1 MMKSRYWVTRW
12 VRLLAAALSIALSV
26 TLLPLS
32 LPVASGAPNTDLRA
46 VRAEVER
53 LQEDAAE
60 AGENAQ
66 AAKIQL
72 AKLKKQLESVQQQAD
87 VQKQSVDSIEKSL
100 AAIAVARYKSTGLGE
115 GLELLFSSDPSLY
128 LSAAGSLENVT
139 RKQSI
144 ELRKYATAKQ
154 RLDATSLTVGDKLR
168 LVQAAEARYRAQA
181 AQVKN
186 KLDQAEKLLT
196 KLEKQDRER
205 LLKLQA
211 MDQEERRKYSLE
223 QAKLANAVSG
233 RAGTALRYAVKQ
245 IGDNYVWGA
254 AGPIR
259 WDCSGLTMRA
269 YQQAGVRLPHS
280 SRAQFGYGRSI
291 SRSNLQPGDLIF
303 FGSPISHVGIYIGKN
318 KMVHAPRPGARV
330 QIAEFG
336 NYFGRKKYVGA
347 RRL

>member
-1 MMKSRYWVTRW
+1 MRRW
-12 VRLLAAALSIALSV
+12 LIATISLALVMTMGPFAVSPSAAAPSAD
-26 TLLPLS
+26 LL
-32 LPVASGAPNTDLRA
+32 R
-46 VRAEVER
+46 VRADVER

-66 AAKIQL
+66 AAKIELARLKRQL
-72 AKLKKQLESVQQQAD
+72 SSVQQEAAA
-87 VQKQSVDSIEKSL
+87 QKESVDSIQRTL
-100 AAIAVARYKSTGLGE
+100 ATIAIARYKSTGLGE
-115 GLELLFSSDPSLY
+115 GVELLFSSDPTLY
-128 LSAAGSLENVT
+128 LSTAGSLESVT
-139 RKQSI
+139 RKQAQ
-144 ELRKYATAKQ
+144 ELRRYATAKQ
-154 RLDATSLTVGDKLR
+154 RLDATSLTVSDKLK

-181 AQVKN
+181 AQVKS
-186 KLDQAEKLLT
+186 KLAEAEKLLS
-196 KLEKQDRER
+196 KLEKADRER

-211 MDQEERRKYSLE
+211 MDAAERQKYSKE
-223 QAKLANAVSG
+223 QAKLANTVSG
-233 RAGTALRYAVKQ
+233 RAGIALRYAVKQ

-269 YQQAGVRLPHS
+269 YEAAGVRLPHS
-280 SRAQFGYGRSI
+280 SRAQYGYGRSVNRA
-291 SRSNLQPGDLIF
+291 SLLPGDLVF

-336 NYFGRKKYVGA
+336 NYFGRKRYVGA

>member
-1 MMKSRYWVTRW
+1 MVGLISTS
-12 VRLLAAALSIALSV
+12 LLFSMG
-26 TLLPLS
+26 
-32 LPVASGAPNTDLRA
+32 PVAVAAPSAELLR

-72 AKLKKQLESVQQQAD
+72 QRLNRQLASVQQEAAA
-87 VQKQSVDSIEKSL
+87 QKQTVDQIQNSL
-100 AAIAVARYKSTGLGE
+100 AAIAIARYKSTGLGE
-115 GLELLFSSDPSLY
+115 GIELLFSSDPTLY

-139 RKQSI
+139 RKQAQ
-144 ELRKYATAKQ
+144 ELKRYATAKQ

-168 LVQAAEARYRAQA
+168 LVKAAEARYRAQA

-186 KLDQAEKLLT
+186 KLEQAEKLLS

-211 MDQEERRKYSLE
+211 MDEAERERYSRE

-233 RAGTALRYAVKQ
+233 RAGVALRYAVKQ

-254 AGPIR
+254 AGPIK

-269 YQQAGVRLPHS
+269 YEQAGVRLPHS
-280 SRAQFGYGRSI
+280 SRAQYGYGRTI
-291 SRSNLQPGDLIF
+291 SRGNLLPGDLVF

-336 NYFGRKKYVGA
+336 NFFGRKKYVGA

>member
-1 MMKSRYWVTRW
+1 MILRYRQDRW
-12 VRLLAAALSIALSV
+12 RVALFCISASLIATLAPTASAAPSA
-26 TLLPLS
+26 
-32 LPVASGAPNTDLRA
+32 DLRA

-72 AKLKKQLESVQQQAD
+72 GKLKKQLESVQQQAD
-87 VQKQSVDSIEKSL
+87 VQKQSVQSIEKSL

-115 GLELLFSSDPSLY
+115 GLELLFSADPSLY

-139 RKQSI
+139 RKQAI

-154 RLDATSLTVGDKLR
+154 RLDAASLTVGDKLR
-168 LVQAAEARYRAQA
+168 LVQQAEARYRAQA
-181 AQVKN
+181 SQVEA
-186 KLDQAEKLLT
+186 KLAQAEKLLA
-196 KLEKQDRER
+196 KLEKADRER
-205 LLKLQA
+205 ILKLQA
-211 MDQEERRKYSLE
+211 MDEEERRKYSIE

-245 IGDNYVWGA
+245 IGDSYVWGA
-254 AGPIR
+254 AGPIK
-259 WDCSGLTMRA
+259 WDCSGLTMRSF
-269 YQQAGVRLPHS
+269 QQAGVRLPHS

-291 SRSNLQPGDLIF
+291 SRSNLQPGDLVF

>member
-1 MMKSRYWVTRW
+1 MILSKALKRALRNLSFS
-12 VRLLAAALSIALSV
+12 LLVLTLAMP
-26 TLLPLS
+26 LLP
-32 LPVASGAPNTDLRA
+32 ASHAAPNTDLRA
-46 VRAEVER
+46 VRAQVEQ

-72 AKLKKQLESVQQQAD
+72 AKLKKQLSSVQQQAD
-87 VQKQSVDSIEKSL
+87 VQRQSVESIKKSL
-100 AAIAVARYKSTGLGE
+100 AAIAIARYKSTGLGE

-139 RKQSI
+139 RKQAI
-144 ELRKYATAKQ
+144 ELRKFATAKQ
-154 RLDATSLTVGDKLR
+154 RLDATTLTVADKLK

-181 AQVKN
+181 AQVEK
-186 KLDQAEKLLT
+186 KLAQAEKLLA

-211 MDQEERRKYSLE
+211 MDEEERRKYSIE

-233 RAGTALRYAVKQ
+233 RAGVALRFAVQQ
-245 IGDNYVWGA
+245 IGDSYVWGA
-254 AGPIR
+254 AGPIK
-259 WDCSGLTMRA
+259 WDCSGLTMRSF
-269 YQQAGVRLPHS
+269 QQAGVRLPHS
-280 SRAQFGYGRSI
+280 SRAQYSYGRSI
-291 SRSNLQPGDLIF
+291 TRSNLQPGDLVF

>member
-1 MMKSRYWVTRW
+1 MRAIV
-12 VRLLAAALSIALSV
+12 LLLSMTLSI
-26 TLLPLS
+26 TLVPGA
-32 LPVASGAPNTDLRA
+32 VAAPNADLKV
-46 VRAEVER
+46 VRAQVEQ

-72 AKLKKQLESVQQQAD
+72 NKLKKQLLSVQQQAD
-87 VQKQSVDSIEKSL
+87 VQRQSVDSIKKSL

-139 RKQSI
+139 RKQAI

-154 RLDATSLTVGDKLR
+154 RLDATSLTVADKLR
-168 LVQAAEARYRAQA
+168 LVQAAEARYKAQA
-181 AQVKN
+181 AQVEK
-186 KLDQAEKLLT
+186 KLAEAQQLLA
-196 KLEKQDRER
+196 KLEKEDRDR

-211 MDQEERRKYSLE
+211 MDEEERQKYSLE

-233 RAGTALRYAVKQ
+233 RAGTALRFAVKQ
-245 IGDNYVWGA
+245 IGDRYVWGA
-254 AGPIR
+254 AGPIK

-269 YQQAGVRLPHS
+269 YEQAGVRLPHS
-280 SRAQFGYGRSI
+280 SRAQFNYGRSI
-291 SRSNLQPGDLIF
+291 SRPNLQPGDLVF
-303 FGSPISHVGIYIGKN
+303 FGSPISHVGIYIGAG

-330 QIAEFG
+330 QIVEFG
-336 NYFGRKKYVGA
+336 DSFGRKRYVGA

>member
-1 MMKSRYWVTRW
+1 MRIPRSLIVGLISTS
-12 VRLLAAALSIALSV
+12 LLFSMG
-26 TLLPLS
+26 
-32 LPVASGAPNTDLRA
+32 PVAVAAPSAELLR

-72 AKLKKQLESVQQQAD
+72 QRLNRQLASVQQEAAA
-87 VQKQSVDSIEKSL
+87 QKQTVDQIQNSL
-100 AAIAVARYKSTGLGE
+100 AAIAIARYKSTGLGE
-115 GLELLFSSDPSLY
+115 GIELLFSSDPTLY

-139 RKQSI
+139 RKQAQ
-144 ELRKYATAKQ
+144 ELKRYATAKQ

-168 LVQAAEARYRAQA
+168 LVKAAEARYRAQA

-186 KLDQAEKLLT
+186 KLEQAEKLLS

-211 MDQEERRKYSLE
+211 MDEAERERYSRE

-233 RAGTALRYAVKQ
+233 RAGVALRYAVKQ

-254 AGPIR
+254 AGPIK

-269 YQQAGVRLPHS
+269 YEQAGVRLPHS
-280 SRAQFGYGRSI
+280 SRAQFGYGRTI
-291 SRSNLQPGDLIF
+291 SRGNLLPGDLVF

-336 NYFGRKKYVGA
+336 NFFGRKKYVGA

>member
-1 MMKSRYWVTRW
+1 MMTTSGLNNALRILGVPFLVVALFIT
-12 VRLLAAALSIALSV
+12 LIPTSQAAP
-26 TLLPLS
+26 T
-32 LPVASGAPNTDLRA
+32 TDLRA
-46 VRAEVER
+46 VRAQVEQ

-72 AKLKKQLESVQQQAD
+72 AKLKKQLSSVQQQAD
-87 VQKQSVDSIEKSL
+87 VQRQSVESIRKSL
-100 AAIAVARYKSTGLGE
+100 ATIAISRYKSTGLGE

-139 RKQSI
+139 RKQAI

-154 RLDATSLTVGDKLR
+154 RLDASTLTVSDKLK

-181 AQVKN
+181 AQVGK
-186 KLDQAEKLLT
+186 KLAQAEKLLA
-196 KLEKQDRER
+196 KLEKEDRER
-205 LLKLQA
+205 LLKIQA
-211 MDQEERRKYSLE
+211 MDEEERRKYSIE

-233 RAGTALRYAVKQ
+233 RAGVALRYAVQQ

-254 AGPIR
+254 AGPIK
-259 WDCSGLTMRA
+259 WDCSGLTMRSF
-269 YQQAGVRLPHS
+269 QQAGVRLPHS
-280 SRAQFGYGRSI
+280 SRAQFSYGRSI
-291 SRSNLQPGDLIF
+291 TRSNLQPGDLVF

>member
-1 MMKSRYWVTRW
+1 MSSPLIRTSAGRALCIPLAC
-12 VRLLAAALSIALSV
+12 LLTIS
-26 TLLPLS
+26 LS
-32 LPVASGAPNTDLRA
+32 LSLSPISNAAPNTDLRS
-46 VRAEVER
+46 VRAQVEQ
-53 LQEDAAE
+53 LQDDAAE

-66 AAKIQL
+66 AAKVQL
-72 AKLKKQLESVQQQAD
+72 ARLKRQLSSVQQEAD
-87 VQKQSVDSIEKSL
+87 IQKKTVDSIKKSL
-100 AAIAVARYKSTGLGE
+100 ATIAVARYKSTGLGE

-128 LSAAGSLENVT
+128 LSAAGSLESVT
-139 RKQSI
+139 RKQAF

-154 RLDATSLTVGDKLR
+154 RLDATSLTVADKLR

-181 AQVKN
+181 AQVAK
-186 KLDQAEKLLT
+186 KLDQAEKLLA
-196 KLEKQDRER
+196 KLEKEDRER

-211 MDQEERRKYSLE
+211 MDEEERRKYSLE

-245 IGDNYVWGA
+245 IGDRYVWGA
-254 AGPIR
+254 SGPVR

-280 SRAQFGYGRSI
+280 SRAQYKYGRSI
-291 SRSNLQPGDLIF
+291 ARTNLQPGDLVF
-303 FGSPISHVGIYIGKN
+303 FGSPISHVGIYIGNK

-330 QIAEFG
+330 QIVEFG

>member
-1 MMKSRYWVTRW
+1 MMTSTGLSNALRILGVPFL
-12 VRLLAAALSIALSV
+12 VVALAVSLIPATYAAP
-26 TLLPLS
+26 T
-32 LPVASGAPNTDLRA
+32 TDLRA
-46 VRAEVER
+46 VRAQVEQ

-72 AKLKKQLESVQQQAD
+72 AKLKQQLSSVQQQAD
-87 VQKQSVDSIEKSL
+87 VQRQSVESIRKSL
-100 AAIAVARYKSTGLGE
+100 AAIAIARYKSTGLGE

-139 RKQSI
+139 RKQAI

-154 RLDATSLTVGDKLR
+154 RLDATTLTVADKLK

-181 AQVKN
+181 AQVGK
-186 KLDQAEKLLT
+186 KLAQAEKLLA
-196 KLEKQDRER
+196 KLEKEDRER
-205 LLKLQA
+205 LLKIQA
-211 MDQEERRKYSLE
+211 MDEEERRKYSIE

-233 RAGTALRYAVKQ
+233 RAGVALRYAVQQ

-254 AGPIR
+254 AGPIK
-259 WDCSGLTMRA
+259 WDCSGLTMRSF
-269 YQQAGVRLPHS
+269 QQAGVRLPHS
-280 SRAQFGYGRSI
+280 SRAQYSYGRSI
-291 SRSNLQPGDLIF
+291 TRSNLQPGDLVF

>member
-66 AAKIQL
+66 AARIQL

-128 LSAAGSLENVT
+128 RSAAGSLENVT

>member
-1 MMKSRYWVTRW
+1 MMTTSGLNNALRILGVPFLVVALVIT
-12 VRLLAAALSIALSV
+12 LIPTSQAAP
-26 TLLPLS
+26 T
-32 LPVASGAPNTDLRA
+32 TDLRA
-46 VRAEVER
+46 VRAQVEQ

-72 AKLKKQLESVQQQAD
+72 AKLKKQLSSVQQQAD
-87 VQKQSVDSIEKSL
+87 VQRQSVESIRKSL
-100 AAIAVARYKSTGLGE
+100 ATIAISRYKSTGLGE

-139 RKQSI
+139 RKQAI

-154 RLDATSLTVGDKLR
+154 RLDASTLTVSDKLK

-181 AQVKN
+181 AQVGK
-186 KLDQAEKLLT
+186 KLAQAEKLLA
-196 KLEKQDRER
+196 KLEKEDRER
-205 LLKLQA
+205 LLKIQA
-211 MDQEERRKYSLE
+211 MDEEERRKYSIE

-233 RAGTALRYAVKQ
+233 RAGVALRYAVQQ

-254 AGPIR
+254 AGPIK
-259 WDCSGLTMRA
+259 WDCSGLTMRSF
-269 YQQAGVRLPHS
+269 QQAGVRLPHS
-280 SRAQFGYGRSI
+280 SRAQFSYGRSI
-291 SRSNLQPGDLIF
+291 TRSNLQPGDLVF

-336 NYFGRKKYVGA
+336 NFFGRKKYVGA

>member
-1 MMKSRYWVTRW
+1 MILSKAMKRALRNLSFSFLT
-12 VRLLAAALSIALSV
+12 LTLAI
-26 TLLPLS
+26 TLLPTS
-32 LPVASGAPNTDLRA
+32 HAAPNTDLRA
-46 VRAEVER
+46 VRAQVEQ

-72 AKLKKQLESVQQQAD
+72 AKLKKQLSSVQQQAD
-87 VQKQSVDSIEKSL
+87 VQRQSVDSIKKSL
-100 AAIAVARYKSTGLGE
+100 AAIAIARYKSTGLGE

-139 RKQSI
+139 RKQAI
-144 ELRKYATAKQ
+144 ELRKFATAKQ
-154 RLDATSLTVGDKLR
+154 RLDATTLTVADKLK

-181 AQVKN
+181 AQVSK
-186 KLDQAEKLLT
+186 KLAQAEKLLA
-196 KLEKQDRER
+196 KLEKEDRER

-211 MDQEERRKYSLE
+211 MDEEERRKYSIE

-233 RAGTALRYAVKQ
+233 RAGVALRFAVQQ
-245 IGDNYVWGA
+245 IGDSYVWGA
-254 AGPIR
+254 AGPIK
-259 WDCSGLTMRA
+259 WDCSGLTMRSF
-269 YQQAGVRLPHS
+269 QQAGVRLPHS
-280 SRAQFGYGRSI
+280 SRAQYSYGRSI
-291 SRSNLQPGDLIF
+291 TRSNLQPGDLVF

-336 NYFGRKKYVGA
+336 NFFGRKKYVGA

>member
-1 MMKSRYWVTRW
+1 
-12 VRLLAAALSIALSV
+12 V

>member
-100 AAIAVARYKSTGLGE
+100 AAIAVARYKSTWLGE

>member
-1 MMKSRYWVTRW
+1 KQ
-12 VRLLAAALSIALSV
+12 A
-26 TLLPLS
+26 
-32 LPVASGAPNTDLRA
+32 
-46 VRAEVER
+46 
-53 LQEDAAE
+53 QE
-60 AGENAQ
+60 
-66 AAKIQL
+66 
-72 AKLKKQLESVQQQAD
+72 LK
-87 VQKQSVDSIEKSL
+87 
-100 AAIAVARYKSTGLGE
+100 R
-115 GLELLFSSDPSLY
+115 
-128 LSAAGSLENVT
+128 
-139 RKQSI
+139 
-144 ELRKYATAKQ
+144 YATAKQ

-168 LVQAAEARYRAQA
+168 LVKAAEARYRAQA

-186 KLDQAEKLLT
+186 KLEQAEKLLS

-211 MDQEERRKYSLE
+211 MDEAERERYSRE

-233 RAGTALRYAVKQ
+233 RAGVALRYAVKQ

-254 AGPIR
+254 AGPIK

-269 YQQAGVRLPHS
+269 YAQAGVRLPHS
-280 SRAQFGYGRSI
+280 SRAQFGYGRTI
-291 SRSNLQPGDLIF
+291 SRGNLLPGDLVF

-336 NYFGRKKYVGA
+336 NFFGRKKYVGA

>member
-1 MMKSRYWVTRW
+1 
-12 VRLLAAALSIALSV
+12 
-26 TLLPLS
+26 
-32 LPVASGAPNTDLRA
+32 
-46 VRAEVER
+46 
-53 LQEDAAE
+53 
-60 AGENAQ
+60 
-66 AAKIQL
+66 
-72 AKLKKQLESVQQQAD
+72 
-87 VQKQSVDSIEKSL
+87 L

-139 RKQSI
+139 RKQAI

-186 KLDQAEKLLT
+186 KLAEAEKLLT
-196 KLEKQDRER
+196 KLEKADRER

-211 MDQEERRKYSLE
+211 MDEEERRKYSLQ

-245 IGDNYVWGA
+245 IGDSYVWGA
-254 AGPIR
+254 SGPIR

-269 YQQAGVRLPHS
+269 FQQAGVRLPHS
-280 SRAQFGYGRSI
+280 SRAQFSYGRSV
-291 SRSNLQPGDLIF
+291 SHSNLQPGDLVF
-303 FGSPISHVGIYIGKN
+303 FGTPISHVGIYISKN
-318 KMVHAPRPGARV
+318 KMVHAPRPGAKV

>member
-1 MMKSRYWVTRW
+1 MILSKALKRALRNLSLS
-12 VRLLAAALSIALSV
+12 LLTLTLAI
-26 TLLPLS
+26 TLLP
-32 LPVASGAPNTDLRA
+32 ASHAAPNTDLRA
-46 VRAEVER
+46 VRAQVEQ

-72 AKLKKQLESVQQQAD
+72 AKLKKQLSSVQQQAD
-87 VQKQSVDSIEKSL
+87 VQRQSVESVKKSL
-100 AAIAVARYKSTGLGE
+100 AAIAIARYKSTGLGE

-139 RKQSI
+139 RKQAI
-144 ELRKYATAKQ
+144 ELRKFATAKQ
-154 RLDATSLTVGDKLR
+154 RLDATTLTVADKLT

-181 AQVKN
+181 AQVEK
-186 KLDQAEKLLT
+186 KLAQAEKLLAR
-196 KLEKQDRER
+196 LEKEDRER

-211 MDQEERRKYSLE
+211 MDEEERRKYSIE

-233 RAGTALRYAVKQ
+233 RAGVALRFAVQQ
-245 IGDNYVWGA
+245 IGDSYVWGA
-254 AGPIR
+254 AGPIK
-259 WDCSGLTMRA
+259 WDCSGLTMRSF
-269 YQQAGVRLPHS
+269 QQAGVRLPHS
-280 SRAQFGYGRSI
+280 SRAQYSYGRSI
-291 SRSNLQPGDLIF
+291 TRSNLQPGDLVF